1 MRERPSSA
9 AFKRVIGSDMT
20 NRGQTQRAPVA
31 NHQEPFVYL
40 EAPPRFELGIKD
52 LQSSAL
58 PLGHGAKL
66 AGGGQLWLPPPAPER
81 ETGLEPATPTLARLC
96 STN

>member
-1 MRERPSSA
+1 MSP
-9 AFKRVIGSDMT
+9 
-20 NRGQTQRAPVA
+20 N
-31 NHQEPFVYL
+31 YL

-58 PLGHGAKL
+58 PLGHGASY
-66 AGGGQLWLPPPAPER
+66 AMEADSYMLPPPLRER
-81 ETGLEPATPTLARLC
+81 ETGLEPATCTLATCC